1 MSNSVVIV
9 LVVDIINNNSNGNN
23 ERYNEISFV
32 IAQFYAGGDKTIP
45 FLPVGHLL
53 FTQTHNDAVQD
64 RQVERETETKRK
76 AQGEW

>member
-32 IAQFYAGGDKTIP
+32 IAQFHAGGDNTIP

-53 FTQTHNDAVQD
+53 FTQTHNDAVQN
-64 RQVERETETKRK
+64 RQVERETKRK